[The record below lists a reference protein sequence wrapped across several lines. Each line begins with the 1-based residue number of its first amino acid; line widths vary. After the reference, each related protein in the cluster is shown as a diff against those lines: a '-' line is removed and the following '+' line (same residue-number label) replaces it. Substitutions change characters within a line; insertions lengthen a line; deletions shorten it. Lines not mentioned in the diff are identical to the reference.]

1 MRRLIAILAVA
12 ALAAACGQKTSTT
25 GAAPPPAGGA
35 QLSGAGATFP
45 APLYAKWAE
54 AQKAAALGATTLP
67 ALLRIFTGA
76 RLFLRA

>member
-25 GAAPPPAGGA
+25 GAAPPPASGA

-45 APLYAKWAE
+45 APLYQQWAE
-54 AQKAAALGATTLP
+54 GYRQASAHCW
-67 ALLRIFTGA
+67 
-76 RLFLRA
+76 